1 MLQLSPV
8 KLLDAFWF
16 QEGPGV
22 RNTQFRNEGI
32 KLLNVANITKDG
44 VIDLSKT
51 DRHIDKQEA
60 YGKYQHFLV
69 DAGDLA
75 IASSGI
81 SFDVDGLLRT
91 RGAFVE
97 KKHLPLCMNTSTI
110 RFKAIEGKSDLLY
123 LKHWL
128 QSIEF
133 RTQITRLVTGS
144 AQKNFGPTHLKQIWI
159 NLPPLPEQHRI
170 AAILDQADA
179 LRAKRREAL
188 AKLGEM
194 AQAIFLEMFGDPASN
209 PMSWSKVSLASV
221 VATKHGIKA
230 GPFGSALKK
239 EEYTQTGY
247 RVYGQEQVIAGR
259 LDVGNYYI
267 SPEKFDRLRSCAVQE
282 HDLLVSLVGSFG
294 HTLIVGAKHEP
305 GIINPRLLRIR
316 CDRNLM
322 LPTFLAAELGS
333 DSIKRALEVASHGG
347 TMGILNG
354 QNLRDLKVIVP
365 PIELQKKFVMVLQK
379 LKALTN
385 SVTISSDSLLLLFT
399 SLQHRAF
406 SGTL

>member
-1 MLQLSPV
+1 VRPSERVDSSFLAHFFDTPNYWDQISLKS
-8 KLLDAFWF
+8 AGAA
-16 QEGPGV
+16 QPGV
-22 RNTQFRNEGI
+22 NAS
-32 KLLNVANITKDG
+32 KL
-44 VIDLSKT
+44 
-51 DRHIDKQEA
+51 QE
-60 YGKYQHFLV
+60 LEV
-69 DAGDLA
+69 
-75 IASSGI
+75 
-81 SFDVDGLLRT
+81 
-91 RGAFVE
+91 
-97 KKHLPLCMNTSTI
+97 P
-110 RFKAIEGKSDLLY
+110 
-123 LKHWL
+123 
-128 QSIEF
+128 
-133 RTQITRLVTGS
+133 
-144 AQKNFGPTHLKQIWI
+144 
-159 NLPPLPEQHRI
+159 LPPLPEQRRI